1 MIMLQKFTKR
11 QGTTVEIVF
20 IVIIIIITEKR
31 LL

>member
-20 IVIIIIITEKR
+20 IIIIIITEKR